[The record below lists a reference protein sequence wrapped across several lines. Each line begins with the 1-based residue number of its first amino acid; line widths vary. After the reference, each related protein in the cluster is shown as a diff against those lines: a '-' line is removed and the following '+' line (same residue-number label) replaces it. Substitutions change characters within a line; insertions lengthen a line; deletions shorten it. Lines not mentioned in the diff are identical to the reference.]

1 MFDLCLRILCELLL
15 LLLFVG
21 ELVLVVKVE
30 FEIEFFELDVNNN
43 VGGGGCCGFGFG
55 GGGGVGIG
63 VTITS
68 LFKSV
73 LISFNVL
80 IGGLV
85 EVLEVVYL
93 SLWILLLL
101 IAESDRIKSV
111 FEPLVDFEIVVV
123 SSGSF
128 LLVVVVL
135 ISDNAVNVR
144 LFSVSCCGWELVT
157 IVGGLLIVASVV
169 GAGCGLKAPFDI
181 ELMDIV
187 SSFDDLLSRGGSFS
201 IATGDETLI
210 GVSFF

>member
-1 MFDLCLRILCELLL
+1 VCSGFGSSVFIFGVVNALTVFDLCLRIFCELLL
-15 LLLFVG
+15 LLVFVLRSVG
-21 ELVLVVKVE
+21 ELVVLVVKVE

-43 VGGGGCCGFGFG
+43 VGGGCCCCCCGFG
-55 GGGGVGIG
+55 GGVGVG

-111 FEPLVDFEIVVV
+111 FEPLVDFEFVVVV

-128 LLVVVVL
+128 LLVVL
-135 ISDNAVNVR
+135 ISDNALNVR
-144 LFSVSCCGWELVT
+144 LFSVSCCG
-157 IVGGLLIVASVV
+157 
-169 GAGCGLKAPFDI
+169 
-181 ELMDIV
+181 
-187 SSFDDLLSRGGSFS
+187 
-201 IATGDETLI
+201 
-210 GVSFF
+210 